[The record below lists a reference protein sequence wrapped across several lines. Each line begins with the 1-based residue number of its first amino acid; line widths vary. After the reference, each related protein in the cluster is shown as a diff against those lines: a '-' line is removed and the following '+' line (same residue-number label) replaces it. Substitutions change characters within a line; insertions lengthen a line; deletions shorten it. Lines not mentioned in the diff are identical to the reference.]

1 MKRKRKYTHTHT
13 HQVMTSQVSEAEY
26 ASPVSSVDSY
36 AQGVANLKVTLCMQR
51 RNGESRVQE
60 INSRDQNVYA
70 KQGCTAAKCNARGSV
85 HIRTKLRE
93 HIKKSDVYLSVGF
106 DMF

>member
-1 MKRKRKYTHTHT
+1 
-13 HQVMTSQVSEAEY
+13 MTSHVSEAEY

-60 INSRDQNVYA
+60 INSRDQHVYA
-70 KQGCTAAKCNARGSV
+70 K
-85 HIRTKLRE
+85 
-93 HIKKSDVYLSVGF
+93 
-106 DMF
+106 